1 MANNDYS
8 KLVQFF
14 TGSALPVNPIENGL
28 YFITSTVDGQ
38 HEGKLYKGSTLIA
51 ETRDV
56 ARITALENAVNQFK
70 SDVSSTYAT
79 KKELTDHIALY
90 EALLEIVQGDVQ
102 RLDTVLKDAVDLK
115 TFKSVEDKFAA
126 ILNNAS
132 LDSFDDVAKSIAS
145 TQAEVDTLE
154 AYVGT
159 LPEKDDD
166 GAALPVDNVID
177 YIEYRTQDIASGTA
191 LSAIT
196 ERITQAEKD
205 IDAIEADYLK
215 AADKTELSTAITT
228 EENRAKGVE
237 SGLDTRIKAIE
248 DDYLVE
254 ADKTELS
261 NLITDHK
268 TILDA
273 VKEDVDYFFKDAG
286 FDDPDTAK
294 AYKDTLKE
302 IQDYIDSDTQDAAD
316 LLAGLNDVK
325 DRMTTAEGEIDTLQ
339 TEMDAVEKLA
349 AENAAAVATK
359 ASQADLDAV
368 EGRMDTAESDI
379 DALEG
384 RATALEGKVGEK
396 AVNVQISE
404 AIDALDI
411 ETYAKQ
417 ADLTAEVNR
426 ATGVENTLI
435 AALSWQNC

>member
-102 RLDTVLKDAVDLK
+102 RLDTVLKDAVDLT
-115 TFKSVEDKFAA
+115 TFKSVEDKFKA
-126 ILNNAS
+126 ILNGTT
-132 LDSFDDVAKSIAS
+132 LDSFDDVEKSIAS
-145 TQAEVDTLE
+145 TQAEVDSLE

-159 LPEKDDD
+159 LPETDDD
-166 GAALPVDNVID
+166 GEALPVSNVID
-177 YIEYRTQDIASGTA
+177 YIEYRTQDIASGTS

-205 IDAIEADYLK
+205 IDAIEADYLVE
-215 AADKTELSTAITT
+215 ADKTELSTAITT

-261 NLITDHK
+261 ELITDHK
-268 TILDA
+268 AILDA

-286 FDDPDTAK
+286 FDDPETAK
-294 AYKDTLKE
+294 QYKDTLKE
-302 IQDYIDSDTQDAAD
+302 IQDYIESDTQDASE

-325 DRMTTAEGEIDTLQ
+325 GRMTTAEGEIDVLQ
-339 TEMDAVEKLA
+339 TEMDAVEALA
-349 AENAAAVATK
+349 AQNAAAVATK
-359 ASQADLDAV
+359 AEQQDLEAAV
-368 EGRMDTAESDI
+368 ERIDTAESDI

-384 RATALEGKVGEK
+384 RATALETKVGDK
-396 AVNVQISE
+396 AVATQISE

-417 ADLTAEVNR
+417 ADLEAEVTR

-435 AALSWQNC
+435 AALSWQTV

>member
-1 MANNDYS
+1 MADNNYS

-14 TGSALPVNPIENGL
+14 SGSALPANPNANGL

-56 ARITALENAVNQFK
+56 ARIAALENAVNQFK
-70 SDVSSTYAT
+70 SDVSGTYAT
-79 KKELTDHIALY
+79 KEELNDHIELY
-90 EALLEIVQGDVQ
+90 EALFAVVQGDVQ
-102 RLDTVLKDAVDLK
+102 RLDAVLKDAVDLK

-126 ILNNAS
+126 VLNGTT
-132 LDSFDDVAKSIAS
+132 LDSFDDVEKSIAS
-145 TQAEVDTLE
+145 TQGEVDALE

-166 GAALPVDNVID
+166 GAALPVDNVVD

-191 LSAIT
+191 LSTIT
-196 ERITQAEKD
+196 ERVTQAEKD

-215 AADKTELSTAITT
+215 AADKTALSTAITN

-261 NLITDHK
+261 NLITNHK
-268 TILDA
+268 TILDS

-286 FDDPDTAK
+286 FDDPEKAQ

-302 IQDYIDSDTQDAAD
+302 IQDYIDSDAQDAQD
-316 LLAGLNDVK
+316 LLAGLNAVK
-325 DRMTTAEGEIDTLQ
+325 DRMDTAEDEIDTLQ
-339 TEMDAVEKLA
+339 SEMDAVEELA
-349 AENAAAVATK
+349 ANNAAAVATK
-359 ASQADLDAV
+359 AEKADLEDAV
-368 EGRMDTAESDI
+368 DRIDTAEDDI

-384 RATALEGKVGEK
+384 RADVLETKVGEK
-396 AVNVQISE
+396 AVATQIEE

-417 ADLTAEVNR
+417 ADLEAEVAR

-435 AALSWQNC
+435 AALSWQDC

>member
-126 ILNNAS
+126 ILNHAS
-132 LDSFDDVAKSIAS
+132 LDSFDDVAKSIAA
-145 TQAEVDTLE
+145 TQGEVDTLK

-166 GAALPVDNVID
+166 GAALPVDNVVD

-215 AADKTELSTAITT
+215 AADKAEVVKAI
-228 EENRAKGVE
+228 EDEAGRAQGVE

-261 NLITDHK
+261 ETIEAHK
-268 TILDA
+268 EILDA
-273 VKEDVDYFFKDAG
+273 VKEDVDYFFKDALG
-286 FDDPDTAK
+286 DTDVQQ
-294 AYKDTLKE
+294 YKDTLKE
-302 IQDYIDSDTQDAAD
+302 IQDYIDADTQDAAD

-435 AALSWQNC
+435 AALSWQDC

>member
-1 MANNDYS
+1 MTDYS

-14 TGSALPVNPIENGL
+14 TGSALPAVPNENAL
-28 YFITSTVDGQ
+28 YFITKTVDGQ
-38 HEGKLYKGSTLIA
+38 HVGELYKGSVLIA

-56 ARITALENAVNQFK
+56 TRIAAVEGALNQFK
-70 SDVSSTYAT
+70 TDVANTYAT
-79 KKELTDHIALY
+79 KKELNDHIALY
-90 EALLEIVQGDVQ
+90 EALLQIVEGDVQ
-102 RLDTVLKDAVDLK
+102 RLDAILKDATELT
-115 TFKSVEDKFAA
+115 TFKSVEDKFKA
-126 ILNNAS
+126 ILNGTT
-132 LDSFDDVAKSIAS
+132 LDSFDDVEKSIAS
-145 TQAEVDTLE
+145 TQAEVDSLE

-159 LPEKDDD
+159 LPETDDD
-166 GAALPVDNVID
+166 GEALPVSNVID
-177 YIEYRTQDIASGTA
+177 YIEYRTQDIASGTS

-205 IDAIEADYLK
+205 IDAIEADYLVE
-215 AADKTELSTAITT
+215 ADKTELSTAITT

-261 NLITDHK
+261 ELITDHK
-268 TILDA
+268 AILDA

-286 FDDPDTAK
+286 FDDPETAK
-294 AYKDTLKE
+294 QYKDTLKE
-302 IQDYIDSDTQDAAD
+302 IQDYIESDTQDASE

-325 DRMTTAEGEIDTLQ
+325 GRMTTAEGEIDVLQ
-339 TEMDAVEKLA
+339 TEMDAVEALA
-349 AENAAAVATK
+349 AQNAAAVATK
-359 ASQADLDAV
+359 AEQQDLEAAV
-368 EGRMDTAESDI
+368 ERIDTAESDI

-384 RATALEGKVGEK
+384 RATALETKVGDK
-396 AVNVQISE
+396 AVATQISE

-417 ADLTAEVNR
+417 ADLEAEVTR

-435 AALSWQNC
+435 AALSWQTV

>member
-14 TGSALPVNPIENGL
+14 TGSALPVNPNENGL
-28 YFITSTVDGQ
+28 YFITSTENGQ

-70 SDVSSTYAT
+70 TDVSSTYAT

-132 LDSFDDVAKSIAS
+132 LKNFDDVAKSIAL
-145 TQAEVDTLE
+145 TQGEVDTLE

-159 LPEKDDD
+159 LPEKDDKGD
-166 GAALPVDNVID
+166 NLPVDNVVD

-215 AADKTELSTAITT
+215 ADDKAEIEKAI
-228 EENRAKGVE
+228 EDEAGRAQGAE
-237 SGLDTRIKAIE
+237 AGLAARIKTIE

-261 NLITDHK
+261 DTIEAHK
-268 TILDA
+268 AILDA
-273 VKEDVDYFFKDAG
+273 VKADVDFFFTDAG
-286 FDDPDTAK
+286 IDEENAQ

-302 IQDYIDSDTQDAAD
+302 IQDYMTSDAGAATEM
-316 LLAGLNDVK
+316 LASIGALEG
-325 DRMTTAEGEIDTLQ
+325 RMDTAEGEIDTLQ
-339 TEMDAVEKLA
+339 SEMDAVQELA
-349 AENAAAVATK
+349 AANEAAVATK

-379 DALEG
+379 DKLEG
-384 RATALEGKVGEK
+384 RADVLEGKVGEK
-396 AVNVQISE
+396 AVATQISE

-417 ADLTAEVNR
+417 ADLEAEVNR

-435 AALSWQNC
+435 AALSWQTV